1 MSGLTISSGLQ
12 LFLSHPE
19 NLANPVL
26 KILLILHPENLVNPA

>member
-1 MSGLTISSGLQ
+1 MSGITMSRCLQ

-26 KILLILHPENLVNPA
+26 KILQILHPENLANPA